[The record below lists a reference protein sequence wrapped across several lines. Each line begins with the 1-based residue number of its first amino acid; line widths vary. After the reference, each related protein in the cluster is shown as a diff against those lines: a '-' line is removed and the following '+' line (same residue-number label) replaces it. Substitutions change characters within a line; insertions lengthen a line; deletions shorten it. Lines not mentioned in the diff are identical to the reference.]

1 MISLVSFCSVDA
13 GDGVKLVADKDGE
26 KISLIISADDFLS
39 LSIVKGECDEAL
51 FEEISASASNYSA
64 YKSAIRMLSAC
75 QCSKKAIYDKLR
87 RRSFSHSASLFAA
100 EKAFSAGYINE
111 KWQIENY
118 LATLICKK
126 FCGRRKAVP
135 FLLAKGYKSADINA
149 SLEENFSERD
159 FAKAKE
165 QFLLKK
171 FGKTKAESAAE
182 LAEMKKALYKQG
194 F

>member
-1 MISLVSFCSVDA
+1 MISLVSFRSADA
-13 GDGVKLVADKDGE
+13 GDGIKIIADCDGE
-26 KISLIISADDFLS
+26 KVYLTVSADDFLS
-39 LSIVKGECDEAL
+39 LSPVKGECDEAL
-51 FEEISASASNYSA
+51 FEEIEAASANYSA
-64 YKSAIRMLSAC
+64 YRSAIRILSRG

-87 RRSFSHSASLFAA
+87 RRSFSHSASLFAV

-118 LATLICKK
+118 LRTLICKK

-149 SLEENFSERD
+149 VLEENFSEKD
-159 FAKAKE
+159 FSEAKK

-171 FGKTKAESAAE
+171 FGKTSAENAAE
-182 LAEMKKALYKQG
+182 YTEMKKALYKQG

>member
-1 MISLVSFCSVDA
+1 MISLVSFRSVDS
-13 GDGVKLVADKDGE
+13 GDGVKIVADRDGE
-26 KISLIISADDFLS
+26 KISLVISADDFLS
-39 LSIVKGECDEAL
+39 LSVVKGECDEAL
-51 FEEISASASNYSA
+51 FEEISVSASNFSA
-64 YKSAIRMLSAC
+64 YKSAIRMLSVG

-87 RRSFSHSASLFAA
+87 RRSFSHSAALYAS
-100 EKAFSAGYINE
+100 EKVFSRGYINE

-118 LATLICKK
+118 LKTLISRK

-135 FLLAKGYKSADINA
+135 FLLAKGYKSADI
-149 SLEENFSERD
+149 SEVLEENFSESD

-171 FGKTKAESAAE
+171 FGKTKADSAAE